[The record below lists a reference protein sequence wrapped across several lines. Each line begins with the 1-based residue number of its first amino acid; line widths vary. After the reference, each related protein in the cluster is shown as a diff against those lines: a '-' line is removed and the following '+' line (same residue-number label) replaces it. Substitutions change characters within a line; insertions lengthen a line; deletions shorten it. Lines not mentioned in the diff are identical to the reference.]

1 MEVLF
6 FNAFGAYVDSL
17 GVAFDE
23 DAHFLQVGQE
33 FAHGAA
39 GDLAAGSTLGF
50 ILAFSGDE
58 FSG

>member
-1 MEVLF
+1 MEALF

-23 DAHFLQVGQE
+23 QAHFLKVRQE
-33 FAHGAA
+33 FTHGRA
-39 GDLAAGSTLGF
+39 GDLAAGSALGF

-58 FSG
+58 LSG